1 MKNQLQDGSQSAQSE
16 SCAHQKVHILSS
28 SLMSVLEAKLEVA
41 TMDRTM
47 IEEKRIMCEDVIWDQ
62 INMEG

>member
-1 MKNQLQDGSQSAQSE
+1 MLTQYESQSAQSKL
-16 SCAHQKVHILSS
+16 SSQKMVHILLSS
-28 SLMSVLEAKLEVA
+28 SVVSVLDAKLEVA

-47 IEEKRIMCEDVIWDQ
+47 TEEKRIMCEDVIWDQ

>member
-1 MKNQLQDGSQSAQSE
+1 
-16 SCAHQKVHILSS
+16 
-28 SLMSVLEAKLEVA
+28 MSVLEAKLEVA